1 MINIQLTLTNKKKL
15 KKHFLNPVSFFLV
28 LLLILIYNGENSLS
42 AQELQDFERVE
53 VSTADSYI
61 LNSVGRTNLANGKN
75 RNSMAYR
82 IPDKARFVV
91 VSVVVDNSD
100 ITIDRKNYQS
110 LMSRLSATANNSVIL
125 VAGST
130 VLSAMS
136 PPATGNYC
144 DFFILPDA
152 ENKKKFLDDGHPWK
166 YDVEEISK
174 IDNYTRLLTQSFL
187 MVVDV
192 KDLSDSNWLYL
203 AFQNHGLKDG
213 CRITIDVVAMI
224 KKKKGLFR

>member
-1 MINIQLTLTNKKKL
+1 MKFHLTFTSRKSIKQCCF
-15 KKHFLNPVSFFLV
+15 KHVSFFII
-28 LLLILIYNGENSLS
+28 LLMILFSGGENSLS
-42 AQELQDFERVE
+42 AQELHDFERVE

-110 LMSRLSATANNSVIL
+110 LMSRLSATANNSIIL

-152 ENKKKFLDDGHPWK
+152 ENKKKFLEDGHPWK

-203 AFQNHGLKDG
+203 AFQNHGLKEG